1 MKLNTKFMQSA
12 AKVRISSLRRKKIG
26 RPGSRTRLCDLT
38 PIEAPQSEAIMCT
51 TTSPLS
57 PTSQEVGRNR
67 DIFQVQWNI
76 NQNKIVLQQREYIF
90 VKIGHAHKL

>member
-12 AKVRISSLRRKKIG
+12 AKVRISSLRRKIIG

-38 PIEAPQSEAIMCT
+38 PIEETQSEAIICT

-57 PTSQEVGRNR
+57 PKLQKVGQNR
-67 DIFQVQWNI
+67 DIFLVQW
-76 NQNKIVLQQREYIF
+76 
-90 VKIGHAHKL
+90 